1 MGRPSNKIYF
11 GNENSPPIGG
21 EGIASINW
29 SQLGSFRGDN
39 SAVNPLVGLALPA
52 PTLPNGEQA
61 TWVVNLEVASV
72 TTGAGKAG
80 LVVGDTYTYAG
91 VGNPVITVS
100 NLSGT
105 NAVFTVTDPGAG
117 FDLMDC
123 PGDTTTVNITKVTG
137 SGAATFMVDV
147 NFKIKNAVITAA
159 GSGYTGAETFT
170 VTLAG
175 GATGTAPAGTIVL
188 TTAKQNAIVAY
199 AYVGS
204 GRQVV
209 DIVKQTRSRG
219 YNVNG
224 AAGTVYNAMLTGA
237 SSSAAGQMDISAVDS
252 GGGQYWVMKLTNGNA
267 LVKRKGAGPWEFSDM
282 TQVPWTFEA
291 EPKNVPLQTGYNV
304 KIDNAA

>member
-1 MGRPSNKIYF
+1 MGRPLNKMYF
-11 GNENSPPIGG
+11 GNNNTPPIGG

-29 SQLGSFRGDN
+29 SQFGSFRGDN

-80 LVVGDTYTYAG
+80 LVVGDTYTYPG

-100 NLSGT
+100 NLSGA
-105 NAVFTVTDPGAG
+105 NAVFTVTDPGTG

-123 PGDTTTVNITKVTG
+123 PGDTTTVNITKLTG
-137 SGAATFMVDV
+137 SGVATFMVDI
-147 NFKIKNAVITAA
+147 NFKIKDAVITAA

-175 GATGTAPAGTIVL
+175 GAVGTPPAGTIVL

-199 AYVGS
+199 AYIGGGLEVA
-204 GRQVV
+204 

-219 YNVNG
+219 YNVTG
-224 AAGTVYNAMLTGA
+224 ASGTVYNAMLTGSTA
-237 SSSAAGQMDISAVDS
+237 SASEQMNISAVDS
-252 GGGQYWVMKLTNGNA
+252 GGGEYWVMKLTNGNA
-267 LVKRKGAGPWEFSDM
+267 LVKQKGSGPWEFSDM
-282 TQVPWTFEA
+282 TEVPWTFA
-291 EPKNVPLQTGYNV
+291 AAPRSTPLQAGYNV
-304 KIDNAA
+304 KIDNA